1 MVQSQSPSRRSCRP
15 YSPEPRTQSDA
26 RLAAGVY
33 ASIIGGVFD
42 QYTAF
47 KVLRRVAHSPIF
59 WLGGPL
65 LLYAWTIPGPF
76 VFDDL
81 NLLRKTEQFNKGER
95 PELDLFS
102 FAPTHEDWMTMRS
115 RGTYPWWA
123 PENHRIDFQRP
134 IAQRSFW
141 LDVKLFGRNP
151 IGPRIESLAL
161 FLIALV
167 LVHRMFR
174 CIEADSVRAGLATF
188 LLGISQCLAQPV
200 AFISNRSDLF
210 VLIGLAMAGAVYFQ
224 LGKRSRLATATAG
237 MIGFVFALMS
247 KEPAVAFA
255 AVVVGHVILSPRIR
269 SMSTIARAQRWYAGA
284 IALAA
289 TSYLVWYAQ
298 TSEGS
303 AGTFDL
309 ERIVTIGQSFLLYA
323 TIWGIGI
330 PIAILPQMSP
340 TVGWIVAAA
349 GTVCWLA
356 IVWIVQRQW
365 HERRTGIV
373 FFALWTLAFVSP
385 ALLTIPE
392 SRALSIA
399 TVGWAW
405 LLAGLLM
412 PRKIDETATSEP
424 SIWVRQWFL
433 AANGIVSVCCVVG
446 TIYLMNHYEAA
457 ARERLQ
463 TIAHS
468 FDAPLLDG
476 DTVIVLAAASPFELI
491 CAGDRMSGIANGRDV
506 RTIFLSLQG
515 ANAQVRR
522 VSSREFT
529 ITGEAPALFDTPTH
543 RLTLGANYRPRIG
556 DTFELDDFTL
566 NVAALNGAGE
576 VTSLQMTIHQD
587 VNLDTLRFFPA
598 ERFGDASGGARRD

>member
-1 MVQSQSPSRRSCRP
+1 M
-15 YSPEPRTQSDA
+15 
-26 RLAAGVY
+26 
-33 ASIIGGVFD
+33 FD

-47 KVLRRVAHSPIF
+47 KVLRRVAHSPMF

-95 PELDLFS
+95 SELDLFS

-134 IAQRSFW
+134 VAQWSFW

-210 VLIGLAMAGAVYFQ
+210 VLIGLAMAGASYSQ
-224 LGKRSRLATATAG
+224 LGKRKSLATATAG
-237 MIGFVFALMS
+237 MIGYVFAMLS

-255 AVVVGHVILSPRIR
+255 AVVVGHAILSPRLR
-269 SMSTIARAQRWYAGA
+269 SITTITGAQKWYAGA

-289 TSYLVWYAQ
+289 MSYLVWYVQ

-303 AGTFDL
+303 AGAFDL
-309 ERIVTIGQSFLLYA
+309 ERIASIGRSFLVYA
-323 TIWGIGI
+323 TVWGIGI
-330 PIAILPQMSP
+330 PIAILPQLSP
-340 TVGWIVAAA
+340 TVGWIVATA
-349 GTVCWLA
+349 GVACWLA

-373 FFALWTLAFVSP
+373 FFALWTLAFVAP

-412 PRKIDETATSEP
+412 PRNIDETANHVP
-424 SIWVRQWFL
+424 SIWIRQWFL
-433 AANGIVSVCCVVG
+433 AANGIVSVCCVIG
-446 TIYLMNHYEAA
+446 TLYLMNHYESA

-463 TIAHS
+463 AIARS
-468 FDAPLLDG
+468 FDAPLSDG
-476 DTVIVLAAASPFELI
+476 DTVIILAAESPFELI
-491 CAGDRMSGIANGRDV
+491 CAGDRMSDIADGRDV
-506 RTIFLSLQG
+506 RTIFLSLQ
-515 ANAQVRR
+515 AASAQVHR
-522 VSSREFT
+522 VSSREYT
-529 ITGEAPALFDTPTH
+529 MTGEAPALFDTPTH
-543 RLTLGANYRPRIG
+543 RLTLGENYQPKIG
-556 DTFELDDFTL
+556 DSFELKDFTL
-566 NVAALNGAGE
+566 EVAALNDAGE
-576 VTSLQMTIHQD
+576 VTSLRMTIHPD

-598 ERFGDASGGARRD
+598 ERFGDASGGTRRD